1 MIAAVTFYN
10 GALQLTPR
18 SFADVMLNQPRC
30 GLDTLTQSFNS
41 SAFGV
46 GTNFSTAL
54 FPGWYDI
61 KQVGNSVDWQSAS
74 SSTAVFPAITTHFS
88 NNARNVVWLIT
99 PPMQSSAT
107 KNLSFSAGTAY
118 NSAGKN
124 QLSVL
129 ISTDFNGINTP
140 GTSGTAHW
148 TDITS
153 AFTGIPVLNGST
165 SLFFANA
172 STSPVMLSSYLSGYT
187 GTFYIGF
194 RYTGN
199 LTDSVATY
207 GIKDVT
213 IKN

>member
-1 MIAAVTFYN
+1 
-10 GALQLTPR
+10 
-18 SFADVMLNQPRC
+18 
-30 GLDTLTQSFNS
+30 
-41 SAFGV
+41 
-46 GTNFSTAL
+46 
-54 FPGWYDI
+54 
-61 KQVGNSVDWQSAS
+61 
-74 SSTAVFPAITTHFS
+74 
-88 NNARNVVWLIT
+88 
-99 PPMQSSAT
+99 MQSSAT